1 MLVSCVSHTLN
12 TKAEYG
18 SMTDSEVVM
27 ILLLISVQ
35 KKWDL
40 KLDSMVLGSLI
51 CEPTTFITKHSSISV

>member
-40 KLDSMVLGSLI
+40 KLDSMVLGRFVNQPHLS
-51 CEPTTFITKHSSISV
+51 PSTVA